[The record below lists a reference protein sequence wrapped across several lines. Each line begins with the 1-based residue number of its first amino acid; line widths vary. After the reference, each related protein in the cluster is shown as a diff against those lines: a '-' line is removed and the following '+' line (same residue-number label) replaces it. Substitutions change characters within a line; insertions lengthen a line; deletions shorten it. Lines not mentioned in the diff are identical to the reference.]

1 MERMTIAAL
10 MLCWI
15 FAMPAQAQLTL
26 APDGTYVGGN
36 TATLTPDGTYVGGR
50 TSSLAPDG
58 TYVGGRTPTL
68 APDGTYCWWCQTKNQ

>member
-26 APDGTYVGGN
+26 APDGTYVGG
-36 TATLTPDGTYVGGR
+36 
-50 TSSLAPDG
+50 
-58 TYVGGRTPTL
+58 RTPTL
-68 APDGTYCWWCQTKNQ
+68 APDGTHCWWCQTKNQ